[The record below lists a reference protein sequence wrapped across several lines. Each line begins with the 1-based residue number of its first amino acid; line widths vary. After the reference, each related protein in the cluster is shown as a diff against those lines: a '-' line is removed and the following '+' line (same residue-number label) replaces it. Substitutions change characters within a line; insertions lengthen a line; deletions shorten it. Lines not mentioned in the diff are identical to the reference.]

1 MQERGAEMVKWQV
14 ALIWAIVIPL
24 VLLAISPLLDG
35 LARKIRA
42 RLHSRVGPPL
52 IQGYLDL
59 AKLVGKTDVTPA
71 VNTLTNFLPFLA
83 LSAAVTAGVLLPISD
98 FAPLSFAGDLILV
111 IYLLGLSTVAVVLGG
126 AASGNPYSFLGA
138 GRELLL
144 LLFTEPVLAFAL
156 FVLAV
161 KAGTFRLSEIV
172 LWHAQ
177 NGYSLSTVL
186 AGISALSALLPYF
199 GKLPFDLAEAEQEL
213 MGGVLLEQASW
224 RLALYRW
231 TFFVKWFIVTWLFCE
246 MFLPVIAPF
255 PLSLLLLLVK
265 VFVIFCIAAVF
276 ETLLAR
282 LRLDHARA
290 FFIHVAFFVLFALAF
305 ALIGS

>member
-1 MQERGAEMVKWQV
+1 MVKWQIALAWVIV
-14 ALIWAIVIPL
+14 API
-24 VLLAISPLLDG
+24 VLLAVSPLLDG
-35 LARKIRA
+35 LVRKIRA
-42 RLHSRVGPPL
+42 RLHSRIGPPI

-59 AKLVGKTDVTPA
+59 VKLAGKADVTPT
-71 VNTLTNFLPFLA
+71 VNALTNFLPFLA
-83 LSAAVTAGVLLPISD
+83 LSSAVAAGVLLPVSD
-98 FAPLSFAGDLILV
+98 FAPLSFAGDLLLV
-111 IYLLGLSTVAVVLGG
+111 LYLLGLSTVAIVLGG
-126 AASGNPYSFLGA
+126 AASGNPYSLLGA
-138 GRELLL
+138 GRELQL
-144 LLFTEPVLAFAL
+144 LLFVEPVLAFAL

-177 NGYSLSTVL
+177 NGYTLSTTL

-199 GKLPFDLAEAEQEL
+199 GKLPFDLAEAEQEI
-213 MGGVLLEQASW
+213 MGGILLEQAGW
-224 RLALYRW
+224 RLVLYRW
-231 TFFVKWFIVTWLFCE
+231 TFFVKWFVVTWLFCE
-246 MFLPVIAPF
+246 LFLPILVPF
-255 PLSLLLLLVK
+255 PLSLLVMAVK
-265 VFVIFCIAAVF
+265 VFIVFCIASVF

>member
-1 MQERGAEMVKWQV
+1 MVKWQI
-14 ALIWAIVIPL
+14 ALAWAIVVPI
-24 VLLAISPLLDG
+24 VLLAVSPLLDG

-42 RLHSRVGPPL
+42 RLHSRIGPPI

-59 AKLVGKTDVTPA
+59 VKLAGKVDVTPT
-71 VNTLTNFLPFLA
+71 VNALTNFLPFLA
-83 LSAAVTAGVLLPISD
+83 LSSAVAAGVLLPVSD
-98 FAPLSFAGDLILV
+98 FAPLSFAGDLLLV
-111 IYLLGLSTVAVVLGG
+111 LYLLGLSTVAIVLGG

-138 GRELLL
+138 GRELQL
-144 LLFTEPVLAFAL
+144 LLFVEPVLAFAL

-161 KAGTFRLSEIV
+161 KAGTFKLSEIV
-172 LWHAQ
+172 LWHSQ
-177 NGYSLSTVL
+177 NGYTLSTVL
-186 AGISALSALLPYF
+186 AGIGALSAMLPYF

-213 MGGVLLEQASW
+213 MGGILLEQAGW

-246 MFLPVIAPF
+246 LFLPVLAPF
-255 PLSLLLLLVK
+255 PLSLLVTVVK
-265 VFVIFCIAAVF
+265 VFVVFCIASVF

>member
-1 MQERGAEMVKWQV
+1 MVSWQV
-14 ALIWAIVIPL
+14 ALIWAIVVPL
-24 VLLAISPLLDG
+24 VLLIISPFLDG

-42 RLHSRVGPPL
+42 RLHSRAGPPL

-59 AKLVGKTDVTPA
+59 AKLAGKADVTTA
-71 VNTLTNFLPFLA
+71 ANALTNFLPFLA
-83 LSAAVTAGVLLPISD
+83 LGSVVTAGVLLPVGD
-98 FAPLSFAGDLILV
+98 FAPLSFAGDLLV
-111 IYLLGLSTVAVVLGG
+111 VLYLLGLSTAAIVLGG

-138 GRELLL
+138 ARELQL
-144 LLFTEPVLAFAL
+144 LLFVEPVLAFAL
-156 FVLAV
+156 FVLSV

-177 NGYSLSTVL
+177 NGYTLSTAL
-186 AGISALSALLPYF
+186 AGIGAVSALLPYY

-213 MGGVLLEQASW
+213 MGGILLEQGGW

-246 MFLPVIAPF
+246 LFLPVIAPF
-255 PLSLLLLLVK
+255 PLNFLLLLVK
-265 VFVIFCIAAVF
+265 IFAVFFVAAVI

>member
-1 MQERGAEMVKWQV
+1 MKPMPQWQI
-14 ALIWAIVIPL
+14 ALIWAIVVPI
-24 VLLAISPLLDG
+24 VLLALSPLLDG

-52 IQGYLDL
+52 TQGYLDL
-59 AKLVGKTDVTPA
+59 VKLAGKADVTPTA
-71 VNTLTNFLPFLA
+71 NALSNGLPFLA
-83 LSAAVTAGVLLPISD
+83 LASAVAAGALLPIGD
-98 FAPLSFAGDLILV
+98 VAPLSFAGDIVLV
-111 IYLLGLSTVAVVLGG
+111 LYLLGLSTVAVVLGG

-138 GRELLL
+138 SRELQL
-144 LLFTEPVLAFAL
+144 LLFVEPVLAFAL

-161 KAGTFRLSEIV
+161 KAGTFRLPDLV
-172 LWHAQ
+172 VWHAQ
-177 NGYSLSTVL
+177 NGYSLSTIL
-186 AGISALSALLPYF
+186 AGISALAAMLPYY

-213 MGGVLLEQASW
+213 MGGVLLEQGGW

-231 TFFVKWFIVTWLFCE
+231 SFFVKWLVVTWLFCE
-246 MFLPVIAPF
+246 MFLPTPF
-255 PLSLLLLLVK
+255 PFPFSALVLLGKIALV
-265 VFVIFCIAAVF
+265 FCVGSVA

-282 LRLDHARA
+282 IRIDHARA

>member
-1 MQERGAEMVKWQV
+1 MQMVKWQV
-14 ALIWAIVIPL
+14 ALIWAIAVPL
-24 VLLAISPLLDG
+24 ILLAVSPLLDG

-42 RLHSRVGPPL
+42 RLHSRIGPPL

-59 AKLVGKTDVTPA
+59 AKLAGKTDVTPT

-83 LSAAVTAGVLLPISD
+83 LASAVTAGVLLPISD
-98 FAPLSFAGDLILV
+98 FAPLSFAGDLLV
-111 IYLLGLSTVAVVLGG
+111 VLYLLGLSTAAIVLGG

-138 GRELLL
+138 ARELQL
-144 LLFTEPVLAFAL
+144 LLFVEPVMAIAL

-172 LWHAQ
+172 IWHIQ
-177 NGYSLSTVL
+177 NGYTLSTAL
-186 AGISALSALLPYF
+186 AGISALSAMMPYF
-199 GKLPFDLAEAEQEL
+199 GKLPFDLSEAEQEL
-213 MGGVLLEQASW
+213 MGGILLEQAGW

-246 MFLPVIAPF
+246 AFLPVIAPF
-255 PLSLLLLLVK
+255 PLSILLLLVK
-265 VFVIFCIAAVF
+265 VFIVFFIAAVL

-290 FFIHVAFFVLFALAF
+290 FFIHIAFFVLFALAF

>member
-1 MQERGAEMVKWQV
+1 MASWQV
-14 ALIWAIVIPL
+14 ALIWAIVVPI
-24 VLLAISPLLDG
+24 VLMAISPFLDG
-35 LARKIRA
+35 LGRKIRA
-42 RLHSRVGPPL
+42 RIHSRVGPPL

-59 AKLVGKTDVTPA
+59 VKLAGKTDVTTA
-71 VNTLTNFLPFLA
+71 SNTLTNFLPFLA
-83 LSAAVTAGVLLPISD
+83 LGSAVIAGVLLPVGNFNPI
-98 FAPLSFAGDLILV
+98 SFAGDLLV
-111 IYLLGLSTVAVVLGG
+111 VLYLLGLSTATVVLGG
-126 AASGNPYSFLGA
+126 AASGNPYSFLGTA
-138 GRELLL
+138 RELQL
-144 LLFTEPVLAFAL
+144 LLFVEPVLAFAV

-161 KAGTFRLSEIV
+161 KAGTFKLSEIV

-186 AGISALSALLPYF
+186 AGIGAVSALLPYF
-199 GKLPFDLAEAEQEL
+199 GKLPFDLSEAEQEL
-213 MGGVLLEQASW
+213 MGGVLLEQGSW

-246 MFLPVIAPF
+246 LFLPVIAPF
-255 PLSLLLLLVK
+255 PLNFLLLLVK
-265 VFVIFCIAAVF
+265 VFVVFCIAAVF

>member
-1 MQERGAEMVKWQV
+1 MVKWQV
-14 ALIWAIVIPL
+14 ALIWAIAVPL
-24 VLLAISPLLDG
+24 VLMAISPLLDG

-59 AKLVGKTDVTPA
+59 AKLAGKTDITPT

-83 LSAAVTAGVLLPISD
+83 LASAVTAGVFLPISD
-98 FAPLSFAGDLILV
+98 FAPFSFAGDLLV
-111 IYLLGLSTVAVVLGG
+111 ILYLLGLSTAAVVLGG

-138 GRELLL
+138 ARELQL
-144 LLFTEPVLAFAL
+144 LLFVEPVLAFAL

-172 LWHAQ
+172 TWHVQ
-177 NGYSLSTVL
+177 NGYTLSTVL
-186 AGISALSALLPYF
+186 AGISALSAMLPYF

-213 MGGVLLEQASW
+213 MGGILLEQAGW

-246 MFLPVIAPF
+246 LFLPVIAPF
-255 PLSLLLLLVK
+255 PLNFLLLLVK
-265 VFVIFCIAAVF
+265 VFVVFCIAAVF

>member
-1 MQERGAEMVKWQV
+1 MVKWQV
-14 ALIWAIVIPL
+14 ALIWAIATPL
-24 VLLAISPLLDG
+24 ILLAISPLLDG

-42 RLHSRVGPPL
+42 RLHSRIGPPL

-59 AKLVGKTDVTPA
+59 AKLAGKTDVTPT

-83 LSAAVTAGVLLPISD
+83 LASAVTAGTLLPISD
-98 FAPLSFAGDLILV
+98 FAPLSFAGDLLV
-111 IYLLGLSTVAVVLGG
+111 VLYLLGLSTVAIVLGG

-138 GRELLL
+138 ARELQL
-144 LLFTEPVLAFAL
+144 LLFVEPVMAFAL

-172 LWHAQ
+172 IWHAQ
-177 NGYSLSTVL
+177 NGYTLSTVL
-186 AGISALSALLPYF
+186 AGISALSAMLPYF
-199 GKLPFDLAEAEQEL
+199 GKLPFDLSEAEQEL
-213 MGGVLLEQASW
+213 MGGILLEQGGW

-246 MFLPVIAPF
+246 AFLPVIAPF
-255 PLSLLLLLVK
+255 PLSILLLLVK
-265 VFVIFCIAAVF
+265 VFIVFFIAAVL

-290 FFIHVAFFVLFALAF
+290 FFIHIAFFVLFALAF

>member
-1 MQERGAEMVKWQV
+1 MVEWYV
-14 ALIWAIVIPL
+14 ALIWAIAVPL
-24 VLLAISPLLDG
+24 VLLVVSPLLDG
-35 LARKIRA
+35 LARKIKA
-42 RLHSRVGPPL
+42 RLHSRLGPPI

-71 VNTLTNFLPFLA
+71 ANTLTNFLPFLA
-83 LSAAVTAGVLLPISD
+83 IASAAIAGALLPISD

-111 IYLLGLSTVAVVLGG
+111 LYLLGLSTVAVVLGG
-126 AASGNPYSFLGA
+126 VASGNPYPFLGA
-138 GRELLL
+138 SRELQV

-161 KAGTFRLSEIV
+161 KAGTFRLPEIV

-177 NGYSLSTVL
+177 NGYTFSTVL
-186 AGISALSALLPYF
+186 AGLGALSALLPYF
-199 GKLPFDLAEAEQEL
+199 GKLPFDLSEAEQEL
-213 MGGVLLEQASW
+213 MGGVLLEQAGW

-231 TFFVKWFIVTWLFCE
+231 TFFTKWFVVTWLFCE
-246 MFLPVIAPF
+246 LFLPVLAPF
-255 PLSLLLLLVK
+255 PLSALVMLVK
-265 VFVIFCIAAVF
+265 VFVVFCIAAVF

-282 LRLDHARA
+282 LRLDHVRA

-305 ALIGS
+305 ALIGA

>member
-1 MQERGAEMVKWQV
+1 MVKWQI
-14 ALIWAIVIPL
+14 ALIWAFVVPL
-24 VLLAISPLLDG
+24 VVLAISPLLDG

-42 RLHSRVGPPL
+42 RLHSRAGPPL
-52 IQGYLDL
+52 IQGYIDL
-59 AKLVGKTDVTPA
+59 VKLAGKTDVTPT
-71 VNTLTNFLPFLA
+71 VNALTNFLPFLA
-83 LSAAVTAGVLLPISD
+83 LVSAVTAGIFLPISD
-98 FAPLSFAGDLILV
+98 FSPFSFAGDLVVVL
-111 IYLLGLSTVAVVLGG
+111 YLLGLSTVAVVLGG

-138 GRELLL
+138 ARELQL
-144 LLFTEPVLAFAL
+144 LLFVEPVLAFAL

-161 KAGTFRLSEIV
+161 KSGTFRLSEIV
-172 LWHAQ
+172 IWHAQ
-177 NGYSLSTVL
+177 NGYTLSTVL
-186 AGISALSALLPYF
+186 AGISALSAMLPYF

-246 MFLPVIAPF
+246 LFLPVIAPF
-255 PLSLLLLLVK
+255 PFNFLLLLVK
-265 VFVIFCIAAVF
+265 VIAVFCIASVL

-305 ALIGS
+305 ALIGA

>member
-1 MQERGAEMVKWQV
+1 MQMVKWQV
-14 ALIWAIVIPL
+14 ALIWAIAVPL
-24 VLLAISPLLDG
+24 ILLAISPFLDG

-42 RLHSRVGPPL
+42 RLHSRIGPPL

-59 AKLVGKTDVTPA
+59 AKLAGKTDVTPA

-83 LSAAVTAGVLLPISD
+83 LASAVTAGVLLPISD
-98 FAPLSFAGDLILV
+98 FSPLSFAGDLLV
-111 IYLLGLSTVAVVLGG
+111 ILYLLGLSTVAIVLGG
-126 AASGNPYSFLGA
+126 AASGNPYSFLGGA
-138 GRELLL
+138 RELLL
-144 LLFTEPVLAFAL
+144 LLFVEPVMAFAL

-172 LWHAQ
+172 IWHVQ
-177 NGYSLSTVL
+177 NGYTLSTVL
-186 AGISALSALLPYF
+186 AGISALSAMLPYF

-213 MGGVLLEQASW
+213 MGGILLEQGGW

-246 MFLPVIAPF
+246 AFLPVIAPF
-255 PLSLLLLLVK
+255 PLSILLLLVK
-265 VFVIFCIAAVF
+265 VFVVFCIAAVL

-290 FFIHVAFFVLFALAF
+290 FFIHIAFFVLFALAF